1 MLKVL
6 NKCPLCGSELE
17 ILYLG
22 QYSEAYKI
30 LKNGKISKVRKYKTW
45 TYLLYPVQNVTS
57 IQTVTTT
64 QIPQE
69 IFHV

>member
-1 MLKVL
+1 MLRVL

-30 LKNGKISKVRKYKTW
+30 LKNGKISKVRKYKRDEGSM
-45 TYLLYPVQNVTS
+45 LSLVVNV
-57 IQTVTTT
+57 
-64 QIPQE
+64 
-69 IFHV
+69 